1 LIAKFLRSPHLS
13 GLIPANVPTEREL
26 SLSITEFIMDIKNL
40 KVGTRLG
47 LGFGAVLLTLALM
60 LGLSI
65 YSQGKLAGNADDIV
79 TVTYPKVLQAQVIMN
94 HNNKIARSLR
104 NALLIQD
111 EAKAAKEMSV
121 VMEKRKA
128 IDDAMK
134 KLDGMIKSGV
144 GRELFQAVES
154 TSKPYDASLEEVM
167 RLRRAG
173 DRDGAVNEMLGKMR
187 GLQLTYMDAIDKLI
201 EHQNAC
207 MERARQDAEDTY
219 AHSRN
224 LAIALGLASL
234 ALGVA
239 LAWLISRQL
248 LRQLGGEPT
257 EVASIAGKIA
267 GGDLAVPIALRSG
280 DQHSLLFA
288 IQGMRDS
295 LADIVGQVRSGA
307 DSIVTAATEIA
318 SGNMDLSS
326 RTEQQAG
333 SLEETASSMEELTA
347 TVKQNTENT
356 RQANMLAQSA
366 SDIAVQGGTVV
377 SDVVRTMDAINASA
391 KKIVDIIG
399 VIDGI
404 AFQTNILALNAAV
417 EAARAGE
424 QGRGFAVVASEVRV
438 LAQRSAEAAKE
449 IKKLIA
455 DSVDKVGAG
464 TQLVGEAGATMDKI
478 VAAVQSVTA
487 IMSEIS
493 TANNEQEAGIEQIN
507 HAIAEMD
514 TVTQQNAALVE
525 EAAAA
530 AEAQQDQ
537 AYQLVQLV
545 GVFKLAS
552 DQQAGDDYAASAR
565 ANNANSAN
573 SAANTR
579 NPRQPAR
586 LSLVPSRSGGGL
598 AAA

>member
-1 LIAKFLRSPHLS
+1 MKL
-13 GLIPANVPTEREL
+13 T
-26 SLSITEFIMDIKNL
+26 DL

-47 LGFGAVLLTLALM
+47 LGFGAVLLMLAITIA
-60 LGLSI
+60 LSI
-65 YSQGKLAGNADDIV
+65 YSQAKLSENTNEIV
-79 TVTYPKVLQAQVIMN
+79 TVTYPKVQQAQQIMN

-104 NALLIQD
+104 NALLIRD
-111 EAKAAKEMSV
+111 DAKAAKEMAT
-121 VMEKRKA
+121 VMEKRKENDA
-128 IDDAMK
+128 AMK
-134 KLDGMIKSGV
+134 KLDDMVQSGP
-144 GRELFQAVES
+144 GQDLFDKVQAARKPFNES
-154 TSKPYDASLEEVM
+154 LDEVM
-167 RLRRAG
+167 RLRREG
-173 DRDGAVNEMLGKMR
+173 DIDGAVAEMLGKMR
-187 GLQLTYMDAIDKLI
+187 GLQLAYMDAIDALI
-201 EHQNAC
+201 AHQSDR
-207 MERARQDAEDTY
+207 MEQARAEAEATY
-219 AHSRN
+219 IQSRN
-224 LAIALGLASL
+224 VAIALGLLSL
-234 ALGVA
+234 ALGAV

-248 LRQLGGEPT
+248 LAQLGGEPGD
-257 EVASIAGKIA
+257 VAAIAGQIA
-267 GGDLAVPIALRSG
+267 GGDLAVPITLRPG
-280 DQHSLLFA
+280 DQRSLLFA

-295 LADIVGQVRSGA
+295 LAEIVGQVRSGA

-356 RQANMLAQSA
+356 RQANTLAQNASA
-366 SDIAVQGGTVV
+366 IAVQGGAVV
-377 SDVVRTMDAINASA
+377 ANVVQTMDAINESA
-391 KKIVDIIG
+391 RKIVDIIS

-424 QGRGFAVVASEVRV
+424 QGRGFAVVATEVRT

-449 IKKLIA
+449 IKKLID
-455 DSVDKVGAG
+455 DSVGKVGAG
-464 TQLVGEAGATMDKI
+464 TQLVGEAGATMERI

-493 TANNEQEAGIEQIN
+493 TANHEQEAGIEQIN

-537 AYQLVQLV
+537 AQQLVQLV

-552 DQQAGDDYAASAR
+552 DRQVAGQSASV
-565 ANNANSAN
+565 S
-573 SAANTR
+573 S
-579 NPRQPAR
+579 PRKKPQ
-586 LSLVPSRSGGGL
+586 LSLVAARGAGRL

>member
-1 LIAKFLRSPHLS
+1 MKL
-13 GLIPANVPTEREL
+13 N
-26 SLSITEFIMDIKNL
+26 NL

-47 LGFGAVLLTLALM
+47 LGFGAVLLMLAIST
-60 LGLSI
+60 GLSL
-65 YSQGKLAGNADDIV
+65 YSQSELARSSDEIV
-79 TVTYPKVLQAQVIMN
+79 TETYPKVLQAQLIMN

-104 NALLIQD
+104 NALLIHD
-111 EAKAAKEMSV
+111 DAKAEKELTV
-121 VMEKRKA
+121 VAEKRKE
-128 IDDAMK
+128 INEAMT
-134 KLDGMIKSGV
+134 KLSETVKSAKGQ
-144 GRELFQAVES
+144 EFFQAMQAARTPYNES
-154 TSKPYDASLEEVM
+154 LDEVM
-167 RLRRAG
+167 RLRREDNVDA
-173 DRDGAVNEMLGKMR
+173 AVDEMLGKMR
-187 GLQLTYMDAIDKLI
+187 GLQLAYMGAIDAMI
-201 EHQNAC
+201 AHQSAS
-207 MERARQDAEDTY
+207 MERARADAEATY
-219 AHSRN
+219 VQSRN
-224 LAIALGLASL
+224 LAIILGLASL
-234 ALGVA
+234 ALGAA

-248 LRQLGGEPT
+248 LRQLGGEPNH
-257 EVASIAGKIA
+257 VASIAGKIA
-267 GGDLAVPIALRSG
+267 GGDLAVPIILRDG

-347 TVKQNTENT
+347 TVKQNTENA
-356 RQANMLAQSA
+356 RQANTLAQNA

-377 SDVVRTMDAINASA
+377 ANVVQTMDAINESA

-449 IKKLIA
+449 IKHLID
-455 DSVDKVGAG
+455 DSVGKVGAG
-464 TQLVGEAGATMDKI
+464 TQLVGEAGATMKKI

-493 TANNEQEAGIEQIN
+493 TANHEQEAGIEQIN

-537 AYQLVQLV
+537 AQQLVQLV
-545 GVFKLAS
+545 GVFKLS
-552 DQQAGDDYAASAR
+552 GSQASA
-565 ANNANSAN
+565 
-573 SAANTR
+573 AAPAQLSSRRKPQKPQPTR
-579 NPRQPAR
+579 HLHR
-586 LSLVPSRSGGGL
+586 L
-598 AAA
+598 AA

>member
-1 LIAKFLRSPHLS
+1 M
-13 GLIPANVPTEREL
+13 E
-26 SLSITEFIMDIKNL
+26 IKNL
-40 KVGTRLG
+40 KVGSRLA
-47 LGFGAVLLTLALM
+47 LGFGAVLLMLAIM
-60 LGLSI
+60 SGLSI
-65 YSQGKLAGNADDIV
+65 YSLGQLANNTDDIV
-79 TVTYPKVLQAQVIMN
+79 TVSYPKVLQAQLIMN

-104 NALLIQD
+104 NALLIRD
-111 EAKAAKEMSV
+111 EKKAAKEMAV
-121 VMEKRKA
+121 VADKRKE
-128 IDDAMK
+128 IDEAMV
-134 KLDGMIKSGV
+134 KLDGMVKSGK
-144 GRELFQAVES
+144 GRDLFMAVQAANA
-154 TSKPYDASLEEVM
+154 PFNASLDDVL
-167 RLRRAG
+167 RLRREG
-173 DRDGAVNEMLGKMR
+173 NVDGAVDEMLGKMR
-187 GLQLTYMDAIDKLI
+187 ALQLTYMDAIDALI
-201 EHQNAC
+201 AHQSANMENA
-207 MERARQDAEDTY
+207 RLDAENTFTQ
-219 AHSRN
+219 SRN
-224 LAIALGLASL
+224 LAIALGLVSL
-234 ALGVA
+234 ALGAA

-257 EVASIAGKIA
+257 DVASIAGQIA
-267 GGDLAVPIALRSG
+267 SGDLAVPITLRGG
-280 DQHSLLFA
+280 DQTSLLFA

-356 RQANMLAQSA
+356 RQANMLARSA
-366 SDIAVQGGTVV
+366 SDIAVQGGVV
-377 SDVVRTMDAINASA
+377 VADVVHTMEAINESA
-391 KKIVDIIG
+391 KKIVDIIS

-424 QGRGFAVVASEVRV
+424 QGRGFAVVAQEVRV
-438 LAQRSAEAAKE
+438 LAHRSASAAKE
-449 IKKLIA
+449 IKALID
-455 DSVDKVGAG
+455 DSVSKVGAG
-464 TQLVGEAGATMDKI
+464 TQLVGEAGATMEKI

-487 IMSEIS
+487 IMGEIS

-537 AYQLVQLV
+537 ANQLVQLV

-552 DQQAGDDYAASAR
+552 DTSHPAIAAPVSQRKPQRLALV
-565 ANNANSAN
+565 A
-573 SAANTR
+573 
-579 NPRQPAR
+579 PRHAPH
-586 LSLVPSRSGGGL
+586 L

>member
-1 LIAKFLRSPHLS
+1 MKL
-13 GLIPANVPTEREL
+13 N
-26 SLSITEFIMDIKNL
+26 NL

-47 LGFGAVLLTLALM
+47 LGFGAVLVVLAITIA
-60 LGLSI
+60 LSI
-65 YSQGKLAGNADDIV
+65 YSQAKLAANTDGIV
-79 TVTYPKVLQAQVIMN
+79 HETYPKVLQAQKIMN

-104 NALLIQD
+104 NALLIRD
-111 EAKAAKEMSV
+111 EAKAAKEMAT
-121 VMEKRKA
+121 VMEKRQEN
-128 IDDAMK
+128 DVAMK
-134 KLDGMIKSGV
+134 KLDEMVRSTQ
-144 GRELFQAVES
+144 GRALFDAVQAARKPFNES
-154 TSKPYDASLEEVM
+154 LDEVL
-167 RLRRAG
+167 RLRREG
-173 DRDGAVNEMLGKMR
+173 DIDGAVAEMLGKMR
-187 GLQLTYMDAIDKLI
+187 GLQLAYMDAIDALI
-201 EHQNAC
+201 AHQNES
-207 MERARQDAEDTY
+207 MERARAEAEDTY
-219 AHSRN
+219 VQSRN
-224 LAIALGLASL
+224 LAITLGLLSL
-234 ALGVA
+234 ALGA
-239 LAWLISRQL
+239 AMAWMISRQL
-248 LRQLGGEPT
+248 LAQLGGEPND
-257 EVASIAGKIA
+257 VAAIARQIA
-267 GGDLAVPIALRSG
+267 GGDLAVPIILRSG
-280 DQHSLLFA
+280 DQRSLLFA
-288 IQGMRDS
+288 IQVMRDS

-356 RQANMLAQSA
+356 RQANTLAQNA
-366 SDIAVQGGTVV
+366 SEIAVQGGTVV
-377 SDVVRTMDAINASA
+377 ADVVQTMGAINESA
-391 KKIVDIIG
+391 KKIVDIIS

-449 IKKLIA
+449 IKKLID
-455 DSVDKVGAG
+455 DSVGKVGAG
-464 TQLVGEAGATMDKI
+464 TQLVGEAGATMERI

-493 TANNEQEAGIEQIN
+493 TANHEQEAGIEQIN
-507 HAIAEMD
+507 HAITEMD

-537 AYQLVQLV
+537 ANHLVQLV

-552 DQQAGDDYAASAR
+552 DQAQHASSPAGLSGQR
-565 ANNANSAN
+565 KK
-573 SAANTR
+573 T
-579 NPRQPAR
+579 P
-586 LSLVPSRSGGGL
+586 LSLVAPRRNAL
-598 AAA
+598 AA

>member
-1 LIAKFLRSPHLS
+1 M
-13 GLIPANVPTEREL
+13 E
-26 SLSITEFIMDIKNL
+26 IKNL
-40 KVGTRLG
+40 KVGSRLA
-47 LGFGAVLLTLALM
+47 LGFGAVLLMLAIM
-60 LGLSI
+60 SGLSI
-65 YSQGKLAGNADDIV
+65 YSLGQLANNTDDIV
-79 TVTYPKVLQAQVIMN
+79 TVSYPKVLQAQLIMN

-104 NALLIQD
+104 NALLIRD
-111 EAKAAKEMSV
+111 EKKAAKEMAV
-121 VMEKRKA
+121 VADKRKE
-128 IDDAMK
+128 IDEAMV
-134 KLDGMIKSGV
+134 KLDGMVKSGK
-144 GRELFQAVES
+144 GRDLFMAVQAANA
-154 TSKPYDASLEEVM
+154 PFNASLDDVL
-167 RLRRAG
+167 RLRREG
-173 DRDGAVNEMLGKMR
+173 NVDGAVDEMLGKMR
-187 GLQLTYMDAIDKLI
+187 ALQLTYMDAIDALI
-201 EHQNAC
+201 AHQSANMENA
-207 MERARQDAEDTY
+207 RLDAENTFTQ
-219 AHSRN
+219 SRN
-224 LAIALGLASL
+224 LAIALGLVSL
-234 ALGVA
+234 ALGAA

-257 EVASIAGKIA
+257 DVASIAGQIA
-267 GGDLAVPIALRSG
+267 SGDLAVPITLRGG
-280 DQHSLLFA
+280 DQTSLLFA

-356 RQANMLAQSA
+356 RQANMLARSA
-366 SDIAVQGGTVV
+366 SDIAVQGGVV
-377 SDVVRTMDAINASA
+377 VADVVHTMEAINESA
-391 KKIVDIIG
+391 KKIVDIIS

-424 QGRGFAVVASEVRV
+424 QGRGFAVVAQEVRV
-438 LAQRSAEAAKE
+438 LAHRSASAAKE
-449 IKKLIA
+449 IKALID
-455 DSVDKVGAG
+455 DSVSKVGAG
-464 TQLVGEAGATMDKI
+464 TQLVGEAGATMEKI

-487 IMSEIS
+487 IMGEIS

-537 AYQLVQLV
+537 ANQLVQLV
-545 GVFKLAS
+545 SVFKLAS
-552 DQQAGDDYAASAR
+552 DTSHPAIAAPASQRKPQRLALV
-565 ANNANSAN
+565 A
-573 SAANTR
+573 
-579 NPRQPAR
+579 PRHAPH
-586 LSLVPSRSGGGL
+586 L

>member
-1 LIAKFLRSPHLS
+1 MKL
-13 GLIPANVPTEREL
+13 N
-26 SLSITEFIMDIKNL
+26 NL

-47 LGFGAVLLTLALM
+47 LGFGAVLVMLAITI
-60 LGLSI
+60 GLSI
-65 YSQGKLAGNADDIV
+65 YSQSELAENTNDIV
-79 TVTYPKVLQAQVIMN
+79 NVTYPKVQQAQIIMN

-104 NALLIQD
+104 NALLIRD
-111 EAKAAKEMSV
+111 DAKAAKEMAV
-121 VMEKRKA
+121 IMEKRKEN
-128 IDDAMK
+128 DTAMK
-134 KLDGMIKSGV
+134 KLDEMVQSGK
-144 GRELFQAVES
+144 GQELFNAVQAARKPFNES
-154 TSKPYDASLEEVM
+154 LDEVM
-167 RLRRAG
+167 RLRREG
-173 DRDGAVNEMLGKMR
+173 NIDGAIDEMLGKMR
-187 GLQLTYMDAIDKLI
+187 GLQLAYMDSIDALI
-201 EHQNAC
+201 AHQSAS
-207 MERARQDAEDTY
+207 MEQARVSAEETY
-219 AHSRN
+219 AQSRN

-234 ALGVA
+234 ALGAA

-248 LRQLGGEPT
+248 LRQLGGEPND
-257 EVASIAGKIA
+257 VAAIAGKIA
-267 GGDLAVPIALRSG
+267 SGDLAVQITLRSG
-280 DQHSLLFA
+280 DQASLLFA

-295 LADIVGQVRSGA
+295 LSDIVGQVRSGA

-356 RQANMLAQSA
+356 RQANTLAQNA
-366 SDIAVQGGTVV
+366 SNIAVQGGAVV
-377 SDVVRTMDAINASA
+377 ADVVQTMNAINESA
-391 KKIVDIIG
+391 KKIVDIIS

-424 QGRGFAVVASEVRV
+424 QGRGFAVVASEVRT

-449 IKKLIA
+449 IKKLID
-455 DSVDKVGAG
+455 DSVGKVGAG
-464 TQLVGEAGATMDKI
+464 TQLVGEAGATMEKI

-493 TANNEQEAGIEQIN
+493 TANHEQEAGIEQIN

-537 AYQLVQLV
+537 AHHLVQLV

-552 DQQAGDDYAASAR
+552 DQSQHAGSTTALGAQRKKTQLALV
-565 ANNANSAN
+565 A
-573 SAANTR
+573 
-579 NPRQPAR
+579 PRR
-586 LSLVPSRSGGGL
+586 TGGL

>member
-1 LIAKFLRSPHLS
+1 MKL
-13 GLIPANVPTEREL
+13 N
-26 SLSITEFIMDIKNL
+26 NL
-40 KVGTRLG
+40 KVGVRLG
-47 LGFGAVLLTLALM
+47 LGFGAVLLMLAISIA
-60 LGLSI
+60 LSI
-65 YSQGKLAGNADDIV
+65 YSQAELAENTNEIV
-79 TVTYPKVLQAQVIMN
+79 TVTYPKVQQAQQIMN

-104 NALLIQD
+104 NALLIRD
-111 EAKAAKEMSV
+111 DAKAAKELATI
-121 VMEKRKA
+121 MEKRKEN
-128 IDDAMK
+128 DASMK
-134 KLDGMIKSGV
+134 KLDEMVQSGK
-144 GRELFQAVES
+144 GQELFNAVQAAR
-154 TSKPYDASLEEVM
+154 TPFNASLDEVM
-167 RLRRAG
+167 RLRREG
-173 DRDGAVNEMLGKMR
+173 DIDGAVNEMLGKMR
-187 GLQLTYMDAIDKLI
+187 ALQLAYMDAIDALI
-201 EHQNAC
+201 AHQSEN
-207 MERARQDAEDTY
+207 MERARAEADATY
-219 AHSRN
+219 HQSRN
-224 LAIALGLASL
+224 VALGLGALSIALGA
-234 ALGVA
+234 V

-248 LRQLGGEPT
+248 LSQLGGEPGD
-257 EVASIAGKIA
+257 VAAIARQIA
-267 GGDLAVPIALRSG
+267 GGDLAVPITLRQG

-295 LADIVGQVRSGA
+295 LAEIVGQVRSGA

-356 RQANMLAQSA
+356 RQANTLAQNA
-366 SDIAVQGGTVV
+366 SQIAVEGGAVV
-377 SDVVRTMDAINASA
+377 ANVVETMEAINESA
-391 KKIVDIIG
+391 KKIVDIIS

-424 QGRGFAVVASEVRV
+424 QGRGFAVVATEVRT

-449 IKKLIA
+449 IKKLID
-455 DSVDKVGAG
+455 DSVGKVGAG
-464 TQLVGEAGATMDKI
+464 TQLVGEAGATMERI

-493 TANNEQEAGIEQIN
+493 TANHEQEAGIEQIN

-537 AYQLVQLV
+537 AQHLVQLV

-552 DQQAGDDYAASAR
+552 GPAAVHSASR
-565 ANNANSAN
+565 S
-573 SAANTR
+573 SQR
-579 NPRQPAR
+579 NKPQ
-586 LSLVPSRSGGGL
+586 LSLVPARRISRL
-598 AAA
+598 AA

>member
-1 LIAKFLRSPHLS
+1 MKL
-13 GLIPANVPTEREL
+13 
-26 SLSITEFIMDIKNL
+26 DNL

-47 LGFGAVLLTLALM
+47 LGFGALLLM
-60 LGLSI
+60 LAITIALSI
-65 YSQGKLAGNADDIV
+65 YSQAELADNTDDIV
-79 TVTYPKVLQAQVIMN
+79 TETYPKVLQAQLIMN

-104 NALLIQD
+104 NALLIKD
-111 EAKAAKEMSV
+111 EAKAAKELAV
-121 VMEKRKA
+121 VLEKRKENSE
-128 IDDAMK
+128 AMR
-134 KLDGMIKSGV
+134 KLGEMVKSGKGV
-144 GRELFQAVES
+144 ELFQAVQAAR
-154 TSKPYDASLEEVM
+154 TPFNASLDEVM
-167 RLRRAG
+167 RLRREG
-173 DRDGAVNEMLGKMR
+173 DIDGAVSEMLGKMR
-187 GLQLTYMDAIDKLI
+187 GLQLDYMAAIDALI
-201 EHQNAC
+201 AHQSANMENA
-207 MERARQDAEDTY
+207 RASAEATY
-219 AHSRN
+219 LQSRN
-224 LAIALGLASL
+224 LAIALGLVSL
-234 ALGVA
+234 ALGAA

-248 LRQLGGEPT
+248 LRQLGGEPND
-257 EVASIAGKIA
+257 VAAIAGQIA
-267 GGDLAVPIALRSG
+267 GGDLAVPITLRDG
-280 DQHSLLFA
+280 DQRSLLFA

-318 SGNMDLSS
+318 SGNMDLST

-347 TVKQNTENT
+347 TVKQNTDNA
-356 RQANMLAQSA
+356 RQANTLAQNASA
-366 SDIAVQGGTVV
+366 IAVEGGAVV
-377 SDVVRTMDAINASA
+377 ADVVHTMDAINESA
-391 KKIVDIIG
+391 RKIVDIIS

-438 LAQRSAEAAKE
+438 LAQRSAAAAKE
-449 IKKLIA
+449 IKKLID
-455 DSVDKVGAG
+455 DSVGKVDAG
-464 TQLVGEAGATMDKI
+464 TQLVGQAGATMEKI

-487 IMSEIS
+487 IMGEIS

-537 AYQLVQLV
+537 AHQLVQLV

-552 DQQAGDDYAASAR
+552 DQPQQAALPGSQRRAPRLALVPPR
-565 ANNANSAN
+565 AN
-573 SAANTR
+573 R
-579 NPRQPAR
+579 H
-586 LSLVPSRSGGGL
+586 L

>member
-1 LIAKFLRSPHLS
+1 MLAISIA
-13 GLIPANVPTEREL
+13 
-26 SLSITEFIMDIKNL
+26 
-40 KVGTRLG
+40 
-47 LGFGAVLLTLALM
+47 
-60 LGLSI
+60 LSI
-65 YSQGKLAGNADDIV
+65 YSQAELADNTNEIV
-79 TVTYPKVLQAQVIMN
+79 TITYPKVQQAQQIMN

-104 NALLIQD
+104 NALLIRD
-111 EAKAAKEMSV
+111 DAKAAKELATI
-121 VMEKRKA
+121 MEKRKEN
-128 IDDAMK
+128 DASMK
-134 KLDGMIKSGV
+134 KLDEMVQSGK
-144 GRELFQAVES
+144 GQELFNAVQAAR
-154 TSKPYDASLEEVM
+154 TPFNASLDEVM
-167 RLRRAG
+167 RLRREG
-173 DRDGAVNEMLGKMR
+173 DIDGAVNEMLGKMR
-187 GLQLTYMDAIDKLI
+187 ALQLAYMDAIDALI
-201 EHQNAC
+201 AHQSENMEHA
-207 MERARQDAEDTY
+207 RAEAESTY
-219 AHSRN
+219 LQSRN
-224 LAIALGLASL
+224 VALGLGVLSM
-234 ALGVA
+234 ALGA
-239 LAWLISRQL
+239 MLAWLISRQL
-248 LRQLGGEPT
+248 LSQLGGEPGD
-257 EVASIAGKIA
+257 VAAIARQIA
-267 GGDLAVPIALRSG
+267 GGDLAVPITLRQG

-295 LADIVGQVRSGA
+295 LAEIVGQVRSGA

-318 SGNMDLSS
+318 SGNLDLSS

-356 RQANMLAQSA
+356 RQANTLAQNA
-366 SDIAVQGGTVV
+366 SQIAVEGGAVV
-377 SDVVRTMDAINASA
+377 ANVVETMEAINESA

-424 QGRGFAVVASEVRV
+424 QGRGFAVVATEVRT

-449 IKKLIA
+449 IKKLID
-455 DSVDKVGAG
+455 DSVGKVGAG
-464 TQLVGEAGATMDKI
+464 TQLVGQAGATMERI

-493 TANNEQEAGIEQIN
+493 TANHEQEAGIEQIN

-537 AYQLVQLV
+537 AQHLVQLV

-552 DQQAGDDYAASAR
+552 GPAASH
-565 ANNANSAN
+565 SA
-573 SAANTR
+573 SMTSQR
-579 NPRQPAR
+579 KKQQ
-586 LSLVPSRSGGGL
+586 LSLVPAPRISRL
-598 AAA
+598 AA

>member
-1 LIAKFLRSPHLS
+1 M
-13 GLIPANVPTEREL
+13 E
-26 SLSITEFIMDIKNL
+26 IKNL
-40 KVGTRLG
+40 KVGSRLA
-47 LGFGAVLLTLALM
+47 LGFGAVLLMLAIM
-60 LGLSI
+60 SGLSI
-65 YSQGKLAGNADDIV
+65 YSLSQLANNTDDIV
-79 TVTYPKVLQAQVIMN
+79 TVSYPKVLQAQLIMN

-104 NALLIQD
+104 NALLIRD
-111 EAKAAKEMSV
+111 EKKAAKEMAV
-121 VMEKRKA
+121 VADKRKE
-128 IDDAMK
+128 IEEAMV
-134 KLDGMIKSGV
+134 KLDGMVKSGK
-144 GRELFQAVES
+144 GRDLFMAVQAANA
-154 TSKPYDASLEEVM
+154 PFNASLDDVL
-167 RLRRAG
+167 RLRREG
-173 DRDGAVNEMLGKMR
+173 NVDGAVDEMLGKMR
-187 GLQLTYMDAIDKLI
+187 ALQLTYMDAIDALI
-201 EHQNAC
+201 AHQSANMENA
-207 MERARQDAEDTY
+207 RLDAENTFNQ
-219 AHSRN
+219 SRN
-224 LAIALGLASL
+224 LAIVLGLVSL
-234 ALGVA
+234 ALGAA

-257 EVASIAGKIA
+257 DVASIAGKIA

-280 DQHSLLFA
+280 DQTSLLFA

-356 RQANMLAQSA
+356 RQANTLARSA
-366 SDIAVQGGTVV
+366 SEIAVQGGVV
-377 SDVVRTMDAINASA
+377 VADVVHTMEAINESA
-391 KKIVDIIG
+391 KKIVDIIS

-424 QGRGFAVVASEVRV
+424 QGRGFAVVAQEVRV
-438 LAQRSAEAAKE
+438 LAHRSASAAKE
-449 IKKLIA
+449 IKELID
-455 DSVDKVGAG
+455 DSVSKVGAG
-464 TQLVGEAGATMDKI
+464 TQLVGEAGATMEKI

-487 IMSEIS
+487 IMGEIS

-537 AYQLVQLV
+537 ANQLVQLV
-545 GVFKLAS
+545 GVFKLAADS
-552 DQQAGDDYAASAR
+552 SHQAAAVPVSQR
-565 ANNANSAN
+565 K
-573 SAANTR
+573 
-579 NPRQPAR
+579 PQR
-586 LSLVPSRSGGGL
+586 LAL
-598 AAA
+598 AAPAPRHANRFAAA

>member
-1 LIAKFLRSPHLS
+1 MKL
-13 GLIPANVPTEREL
+13 
-26 SLSITEFIMDIKNL
+26 DNL

-47 LGFGAVLLTLALM
+47 LGFGALLLM
-60 LGLSI
+60 LAITIAMSI
-65 YSQGKLAGNADDIV
+65 YSQAELADNTDDIV
-79 TVTYPKVLQAQVIMN
+79 TETYPKVLQAQLIMN

-104 NALLIQD
+104 NALLIKD
-111 EAKAAKEMSV
+111 EAKAAKELSV
-121 VMEKRKA
+121 VMEKRQENSE
-128 IDDAMK
+128 AMK
-134 KLDGMIKSGV
+134 KLGEMVKSGKGV
-144 GRELFQAVES
+144 ELFQAVQAARTPFNES
-154 TSKPYDASLEEVM
+154 LDEVM

-173 DRDGAVNEMLGKMR
+173 DIDGAVNEMLGKMR
-187 GLQLTYMDAIDKLI
+187 GLQLAYMAAIDALI
-201 EHQNAC
+201 AHQSAN
-207 MERARQDAEDTY
+207 MESARASAEATYRQ
-219 AHSRN
+219 SRS
-224 LAIALGLASL
+224 LSIGLGLASL
-234 ALGVA
+234 ALGAA

-248 LRQLGGEPT
+248 LRQLGGEPND
-257 EVASIAGKIA
+257 VAAIAGQIA
-267 GGDLAVPIALRSG
+267 AGDLAVPIPLRQG
-280 DQHSLLFA
+280 DQRSLLFA

-318 SGNMDLSS
+318 NGNMDLST

-347 TVKQNTENT
+347 TVKQNTENA
-356 RQANMLAQSA
+356 RQANTLALNA
-366 SDIAVQGGTVV
+366 SDIAVQGGAVV
-377 SDVVRTMDAINASA
+377 ADVVRTMDAINESA

-449 IKKLIA
+449 IKKLID
-455 DSVDKVGAG
+455 DSVGKVGAG
-464 TQLVGEAGATMDKI
+464 TQLVGEAGATMERI

-487 IMSEIS
+487 IMGEIS

-537 AYQLVQLV
+537 AHQLVQLV
-545 GVFKLAS
+545 GVFKLAT
-552 DQQAGDDYAASAR
+552 DPGQAAAPAGR
-565 ANNANSAN
+565 AAQ
-573 SAANTR
+573 R
-579 NPRQPAR
+579 HKPR
-586 LSLVPSRSGGGL
+586 LSLAPPRDHHHL

>member
-1 LIAKFLRSPHLS
+1 MNINH
-13 GLIPANVPTEREL
+13 
-26 SLSITEFIMDIKNL
+26 L

-47 LGFGAVLLTLALM
+47 LAFGAVLLMLATTT
-60 LGLSI
+60 GLSI
-65 YSQGKLAGNADDIV
+65 YSQAQLAANTDDIV
-79 TVTYPKVLQAQVIMN
+79 TETYPKVLQAQLIMN

-104 NALLIQD
+104 NALLIRD
-111 EAKAAKEMSV
+111 ETKAAKEMAV
-121 VMEKRKA
+121 VADKRKE
-128 IDDAMK
+128 IDDVLA
-134 KLDGMIKSGV
+134 KLDGMVKSGK
-144 GRELFQAVES
+144 GRELLDAVQTARKPFNES
-154 TSKPYDASLEEVM
+154 LDDVL
-167 RLRRAG
+167 RLRREG
-173 DRDGAVNEMLGKMR
+173 NIDGAVDEMLGKLR
-187 GLQLTYMDAIDKLI
+187 ARQLSYMDAIDAVI
-201 EHQNAC
+201 AHQSAS
-207 MERARQDAEDTY
+207 MERARQEAEDTY
-219 AHSRN
+219 TGSRN
-224 LAIALGLASL
+224 LAIALGLAAL
-234 ALGVA
+234 ALGSA

-248 LRQLGGEPT
+248 LRQLGGEPSA
-257 EVASIAGKIA
+257 VASIASKIA
-267 GGDLAVPIALRSG
+267 DGDLAVPIALRDG
-280 DQHSLLFA
+280 DQASLLFA

-295 LADIVGQVRSGA
+295 LTDIVGQVRSGA

-318 SGNMDLSS
+318 TGNMDLSS

-356 RQANMLAQSA
+356 RQANTLAHSA
-366 SDIAVQGGTVV
+366 SAIAVQGGAVV
-377 SDVVRTMDAINASA
+377 SSVVQTMDAINESA
-391 KKIVDIIG
+391 KKIVDIIS

-424 QGRGFAVVASEVRV
+424 QGRGFAVVAQEVRV
-438 LAQRSAEAAKE
+438 LAHRSAAAAKE
-449 IKKLIA
+449 IKTLID
-455 DSVDKVGAG
+455 DSVSKVGVG
-464 TQLVGEAGATMDKI
+464 TQLVGEAGATMEKI
-478 VAAVQSVTA
+478 VSAVQSVTA

-537 AYQLVQLV
+537 ANQLVQLV

-552 DQQAGDDYAASAR
+552 DQQSSHYGAA
-565 ANNANSAN
+565 
-573 SAANTR
+573 
-579 NPRQPAR
+579 PATSQR
-586 LSLVPSRSGGGL
+586 KPSPLALVSSRHTKHL